1 MGGPLAAGAAA
12 GSGGGAAAA
21 ASEEADLE
29 TELGVCAKAAT
40 GGEKQQSNSEKEPPK
55 HPIDT

>member
-1 MGGPLAAGAAA
+1 MGGPLPAGAGA
-12 GSGGGAAAA
+12 GGAAA

-40 GGEKQQSNSEKEPPK
+40 GGKQQSNSEKEPPQ

>member
-1 MGGPLAAGAAA
+1 MGGPLVAGAAA
-12 GSGGGAAAA
+12 GAGAGGAA

-40 GGEKQQSNSEKEPPK
+40 GGGKHQSNSEKEPPQ